1 MAVIL
6 YLVIPCYNEQEVLRE
21 TTKRLHDKLGRMK
34 MAGLITEES
43 RVVYVNDGS
52 RDATWQLIEEIHR
65 ENPLFTG
72 ISLAHN
78 RGHQSALLAG
88 LLTVKDYADVVISM
102 DADLQDDI
110 EVLDKMVEEYNHG
123 NEIVYGVRSSRK
135 KDSIFKKFTAEA
147 FYHIMNV
154 MGVEIVFN
162 HADYRLTSKKVLES
176 LSGFREVNLF
186 LRGIF
191 PSIGYKHTTV
201 LYERNER
208 FAGESKYP
216 LKKMLSFA
224 WEGITSFTVSP
235 LRLIAGLGILIS
247 FVSLCAFIWS
257 IVEKLIGYTVAG
269 WTSILCSIWL
279 LGGLQ
284 LFCLGIIGAYIGKI
298 YEEVKQRPRFILEKN
313 LLEEEKEEDK

>member
-1 MAVIL
+1 M
-6 YLVIPCYNEQEVLRE
+6 
-21 TTKRLHDKLGRMK
+21 
-34 MAGLITEES
+34 
-43 RVVYVNDGS
+43 
-52 RDATWQLIEEIHR
+52 IEEIHR

>member
-1 MAVIL
+1 MESIL

-21 TTKRLHDKLGRMK
+21 TARQLEEKLGRMTC
-34 MAGLITEES
+34 AGLVSEES
-43 RVVYVNDGS
+43 KVVFVNDGS
-52 RDATWQLIEEIHR
+52 KDQTWELIEELHR
-65 ENPLFTG
+65 DNPMFTG

-78 RGHQSALLAG
+78 RGHQTALLAG
-88 LLTVKDYADVVISM
+88 LLAAKDYADIVISM

-110 EVLDKMVEEYNHG
+110 EVLDQMVEEYKKG

-135 KDSIFKKFTAEA
+135 KDTFFKRFTAES
-147 FYHIMNV
+147 FYHIMNF

-162 HADYRLTSKKVLES
+162 HADYRLTSRRVLEN
-176 LSGFREVNLF
+176 LKDYREVNLF

-191 PSIGYKHTTV
+191 PSIGYRHTTV
-201 LYERNER
+201 SYERKER

-216 LKKMLSFA
+216 LKKMLAFA

-235 LRLIAGLGILIS
+235 LKMIAGLGVVIS
-247 FVSLCAFIWS
+247 LVSLGALVWS
-257 IVEKLIGYTVAG
+257 LVVKVAGYTVPG

-298 YEEVKQRPRFILEKN
+298 YEEVKQRPRFILERN
-313 LLEEEKEEDK
+313 LLEEMKK